1 MSLNE
6 VPDYA
11 NEIDKIQDVYDQEM
25 QSLKVLQETRSN
37 YERIYVLERLK
48 NLDKLSAK
56 QKKELEELKKK
67 QAEVTSHQQET
78 ELSIHK
84 LRLELINK
92 QITYE
97 KTMQKSVEEIR
108 LTSEAIYWDKFINLA
123 NAANKKIEERETT
136 LATNRYLRD
145 VSFMTAL
152 DKLKTSKNI
161 KDVEAAQK
169 IANIEAEVA
178 AEYAA
183 QKQALIAQENELAAK
198 RQAGAIDEVEYSKKL
213 LEIREK
219 LAGLADKERA
229 EVLEKIK
236 EETNEKEKGDGRAL
250 KKFIK
255 EQEKAEKEA
264 KKRKDALDAK
274 DEQKVKKRAIA
285 EQAYKDKLEAKS
297 EQKKNFNSHVQGIQ
311 DELFGA
317 GKSPE
322 ERLHALKNLWAD
334 PDTGEFSGKALVN
347 NMAAILSNFAQKL
360 DSKIENIGSV
370 KSIVDTALQG
380 SNMGTGGLFKIGSS
394 YWDRINSN
402 YTKYAGITPYL
413 KRSDLQSNLVSMVQ
427 EGIAFNVDER
437 AFLSTIKDKIAATF
451 EASNGTLLRLVRI
464 QQQDTTAA
472 RLGMESSL
480 TAFLN
485 SMYETSEYM
494 KSTAAAVKGS
504 LEEAMSLMEAKTAVG
519 LEHTVQKWMG
529 SMYSVGMSN
538 NAVQSIAKALGEV
551 AAGQINSLTGE
562 GAGNLVVMA
571 ANQAGISIADLLN
584 RGMTDEDAN
593 NLLASA
599 VEYLA
604 DLYNDNK
611 DSKVVQQQIAQVF
624 GVAASDLKAAVN
636 LAKDNKTIDAIFKTV
651 TTYDSNLE
659 RLYNMAGSM
668 GKRMSQGEVLNNMW
682 ENFQYTMASGIS
694 NNPMMYALYK
704 IGNLMDQTG
713 VDFNL
718 PFLNVFGF
726 GVDLNATVSQLM
738 RGGAMAG
745 SLLSGIGQMIAGGGG
760 LNMKA
765 AIKGLGSDNKT
776 VDEILSAGYNGT
788 GDLLKALEKTGLK
801 VNREAIRSDGNKI
814 MIDSSGLT
822 AALNLAGLNNTVN
835 GGSGSEAGSKTSE
848 SGTSTNVGNSSSEDI
863 KNTTLSDAKSDTDA
877 QMAEAK
883 ESEDNSVNIETV
895 NENVVK
901 IYTLLSD
908 VVDGASSLSIRM
920 SMDSLSPYSNI

>member
-92 QITYE
+92 QMTYE

-136 LATNRYLRD
+136 LATNKYLRD
-145 VSFMTAL
+145 VSHMVAL
-152 DKLKTSKNI
+152 DKLKTSKN
-161 KDVEAAQK
+161 KQDVEAAEK
-169 IANIEAEVA
+169 IARFEAEVTA
-178 AEYAA
+178 NHAA
-183 QKQALIAQENELAAK
+183 QKQALIAQEDELIAK
-198 RQAGAIDEVEYSKKL
+198 RRAGAIEEAEYTAQILEVRNKL
-213 LEIREK
+213 TALAETERNEIE
-219 LAGLADKERA
+219 
-229 EVLEKIK
+229 EKIK
-236 EETNEKEKGDGRAL
+236 AEKDDHAL
-250 KKFIK
+250 KNFKKLAK
-255 EQEKAEKEA
+255 EQKKAEEEA
-264 KKRKDALDAK
+264 QKRKKAYEAK

-360 DSKIENIGSV
+360 DSKIEDIGNV

>member
-1 MSLNE
+1 MPSLTE
-6 VPDYA
+6 VKDHAAEVEQVKDIY
-11 NEIDKIQDVYDQEM
+11 EQEM
-25 QSLKVLQETRSN
+25 QSLRTLQTTRLN

-48 NLDKLSAK
+48 AVGKISTAQQAELDSLKEK
-56 QKKELEELKKK
+56 QKALTE
-67 QAEVTSHQQET
+67 HQQET
-78 ELSIHK
+78 ELSLHK

-92 QITYE
+92 QVTYE

-123 NAANKKIEERETT
+123 NAANKKIEEREST
-136 LATNRYLRD
+136 LATKKYLQD
-145 VSFMTAL
+145 VAYEVAL
-152 DKLKTSKNI
+152 NKIKTGKNTEAI
-161 KDVEAAQK
+161 KK
-169 IANIEAEVA
+169 IAEIEAKVA
-178 AEYAA
+178 ADNAA
-183 QKQALIAQENELAAK
+183 AKQALIKQEDELIAK
-198 RQAGAIDEVEYSKKL
+198 KTAGAIEE
-213 LEIREK
+213 
-219 LAGLADKERA
+219 ADYAAEMLKIQKERA
-229 EVLEKIK
+229 KIA
-236 EETNEKEKGDGRAL
+236 EEERKKTIQEIKNQGDGRAF
-250 KKFIK
+250 KKLVK
-255 EQEKAEKEA
+255 EQEKADKEA
-264 KKRKDALDAK
+264 QKRKAAYDAK
-274 DEQKVKKRAIA
+274 DEQKVKKRAEA
-285 EQAYKDKLEAKS
+285 EQAYKDKLEEKS
-297 EQKKNFNSHVQGIQ
+297 SQKSKFNAHVQGIQ

-322 ERLHALKNLWAD
+322 ERLHALKNLGAD
-334 PDTGEFSGKALVN
+334 PDTGEFSGKALFN
-347 NMAAILSNFAQKL
+347 NMTAMLANFAQML
-360 DSKIENIGSV
+360 DAKIEDIGSV

-380 SNMGTGGLFKIGSS
+380 SNAKTGGIFGIGSS
-394 YWDRINSN
+394 YWDNINNN
-402 YTKYAGITPYL
+402 YTKYAGIAPYL

-504 LEEAMSLMEAKTAVG
+504 LEEAMSLMEAQKAVG

-529 SMYSVGMSN
+529 SMYSVGMSEGAVN
-538 NAVQSIAKALGEV
+538 NIARALGEV

-571 ANQAGISIADLLN
+571 ANQAGISIADILN
-584 RGMTDEDAN
+584 KGMTDEDAN
-593 NLLASA
+593 NLLACA

-604 DLYNDNK
+604 GLYNDNQ

-636 LAKDNKTIDAIFKTV
+636 LAKENDTIEAIFKT
-651 TTYDSNLE
+651 TTSYESNID
-659 RLYNMAGSM
+659 RLYEMAGSM

-682 ENFQYTMASGIS
+682 ENFQYTMASGMA
-694 NNPMMYALYK
+694 NNPVLYSLYK

-713 VDFNL
+713 VDFNI
-718 PFLNVFGF
+718 PFLNVYGF

-745 SLLSGIGQMIAGGGG
+745 SLLSGIGQMIGGGGG

-765 AIKGLGSDNKT
+765 SIKGLG
-776 VDEILSAGYNGT
+776 VDETLSSGYKGT
-788 GDLLKALEKTGLK
+788 GDLLKALEKTGIK
-801 VNREAIRSDGNKI
+801 VNREAIRSHGDKL

-822 AALNLAGLNNTVN
+822 AALNLAGLNTTTG
-835 GGSGSEAGSKTSE
+835 GGSGSEQGSTTSE
-848 SGTSTNVGNSSSEDI
+848 SGTSTNAGNSNSDDI
-863 KNTTLSDAKSDTDA
+863 KNATLGDANSDADA
-877 QMAEAK
+877 QMAEQK
-883 ESEDNSVNIETV
+883 DDEDNSVNIETV
-895 NENVVK
+895 YDEVVK
-901 IYTLLSD
+901 IYELLED
-908 VVDGASSLSIRM
+908 VINGAESLSIRM
-920 SMDSLSPYSNI
+920 STDALSPYSNV